1 MTKGLSLDG
10 WMVSGA
16 LRASWGAG
24 SGPGS
29 AAGALDDL
37 FDAAEAARDDRERAF
52 SLARDVAAAIPR
64 PAQGRTLR
72 YLETLATL
80 GAADV
85 TVARIVEPHVDAAM
99 ILAECPDEVDLA
111 AIGATHASTW
121 GVFAAE
127 GPGEPLRAIPD
138 AGGWTLRGTKP
149 WCSLAGELSHALVT
163 ARVGSEADAA
173 RGLFAVALRQ
183 EGVHAHP
190 ESWVARGFPTIPSGP
205 TDFDGVRAVPV
216 GQPGWYLER
225 AGFEWGGI
233 GVAACWFG
241 GAVGVARRVV
251 AAAQK
256 RGDDIGYL
264 HAGRVAASVSAAGSA
279 LASAARAID
288 AAADVAA
295 PTTRGVPS
303 ATDPAGAVAAL
314 PAGRRAFVI
323 DAAAAAA
330 PPAARVTSVVEAATD
345 SAEAPAP
352 AARER
357 EAAAALD
364 ATERALL
371 AQVTRSVVRR
381 ECEAILAEAASA
393 LGPAPLALDERY
405 AARVA
410 DLELYLRQDHGARD
424 ELRAGRLLTGGAA

>member
-10 WMVSGA
+10 WTLS
-16 LRASWGAG
+16 RAPRANSPAG
-24 SGPGS
+24 D
-29 AAGALDDL
+29 LDHL
-37 FDAAEAARDDRERAF
+37 FDTAEAARGDRERTF
-52 SLARDVAAAIPR
+52 SLARDVAATIPR

-111 AIGATHASTW
+111 AIDATVASTW

-127 GPGEPLRAIPD
+127 GPGEPLHAIPA
-138 AGGWTLRGTKP
+138 AGGWTLEGTKP

-163 ARVGSEADAA
+163 ARVGAGSDAA

-183 EGVHAHP
+183 PGVQAHP
-190 ESWVARGFPTIPSGP
+190 EAWVARGFPTIPSGP

-216 GQPGWYLER
+216 GQRGWYLER

-241 GAVGVARRVV
+241 GAVGVAGRVV
-251 AAAQK
+251 AAAER

-264 HAGRVAASVSAAGSA
+264 HAGRAAASVTAGAAALSA
-279 LASAARAID
+279 AARAID
-288 AAADVAA
+288 
-295 PTTRGVPS
+295 T
-303 ATDPAGAVAAL
+303 AT
-314 PAGRRAFVI
+314 
-323 DAAAAAA
+323 
-330 PPAARVTSVVEAATD
+330 
-345 SAEAPAP
+345 
-352 AARER
+352 
-357 EAAAALD
+357 LD
-364 ATERALL
+364 APGRALL
-371 AQVTRSVVRR
+371 AQVTRTVVRR
-381 ECEAILAEAASA
+381 ECEAILGEAASA
-393 LGPAPLALDERY
+393 LGPAPLALDEWY

-424 ELRAGRLLTGGAA
+424 ELRAGRLLAGGGS

>member
-10 WMVSGA
+10 WLLPGV
-16 LRASWGAG
+16 LRPEVGRGLG
-24 SGPGS
+24 SS
-29 AAGALDDL
+29 SKEREELDQL
-37 FDAAEAARDDRERAF
+37 FEQADAASGNRDRTFA
-52 SLARDVAAAIPR
+52 LACEVAAAIPR
-64 PAQGRTLR
+64 PARGRTPR

-111 AIGATHASTW
+111 TIGATAASTW

-127 GPGEPLRAIPD
+127 GPGEPSRAIPD
-138 AGGWTLRGTKP
+138 AGGWTLQGTKP

-163 ARVGSEADAA
+163 ARVGSGPDAA

-183 EGVHAHP
+183 PGVHAHP
-190 ESWVARGFPTIPSGP
+190 EAWVARGFPTIPSGP
-205 TDFDGVRAVPV
+205 TDFDGVVAVPV

-251 AAAQK
+251 AAAEK

-264 HAGRVAASVSAAGSA
+264 HAGRAAASVTAAAAA
-279 LASAARAID
+279 LAAAARAID
-288 AAADVAA
+288 STHAAAS
-295 PTTRGVPS
+295 T
-303 ATDPAGAVAAL
+303 PAGDAIAGQAAEL
-314 PAGRRAFVI
+314 
-323 DAAAAAA
+323 DAAHAGTLAG
-330 PPAARVTSVVEAATD
+330 SD
-345 SAEAPAP
+345 
-352 AARER
+352 
-357 EAAAALD
+357 
-364 ATERALL
+364 RALL

-424 ELRAGRLLTGGAA
+424 ELRAGRLLTGGAS